1 MDTSK
6 MTNLQRR
13 IYFSM
18 HDFMIHATIEQM
30 EDAMDTYDDDFT
42 KSVIQHMID
51 TCKKHQVDYYGRVPC
66 YIKK

>member
-6 MTNLQRR
+6 MTNSQRL

-18 HDFMIHATIEQM
+18 QDFMIHATIEQM

-42 KSVIQHMID
+42 KSVIQYIID
-51 TCKKHQVDYYGRVPC
+51 TCRKHQVEYYGRVPC